1 MEPIGF
7 TSAIAS
13 IPGVFKS
20 CMDCFEYIQ
29 LARHFGDD
37 FGFCLAQL
45 EATQLQFTRW
55 GKVMGLFDEPFDPDA
70 LYKRGGSAWTEPEI
84 KKAIRWIGLLHD
96 KFEAAKKT
104 SDEYALEMED
114 EDPDVLLVPDQD
126 QQLGNA
132 QPPVRK
138 LVFSMRKVTK
148 ARQKGTTLRKKVK
161 WALYT
166 KSHFEM
172 LIENITRLVDK
183 ITELFPNLDEKQ
195 QGLAKEEV
203 KEVEVESIP
212 VLAKILA
219 TRKTDKLLDLAI
231 KERVKAEGHVF
242 RDIEIS
248 MNKDGFHRM
257 GNTYENVEVVK
268 SEPMTFER
276 IKIGGSGV
284 SHAGHIFTQT
294 VTGQQSRQHEGRR
307 DGGDS

>member
-7 TSAIAS
+7 ASAIVS

-20 CMDCFEYIQ
+20 CIDCFEHVQ

-45 EATQLQFTRW
+45 ETTQLQFTRW

-70 LYKRGGSAWTEPEI
+70 LYKRGGSAWTESEI

-114 EDPDVLLVPDQD
+114 EDPGVLLVLDQD
-126 QQLGNA
+126 QQLGEV

-148 ARQKGTTLRKKVK
+148 ARQEGTAFLKKVK
-161 WALYT
+161 LALYT
-166 KSHFEM
+166 KSHFET

-183 ITELFPNLDEKQ
+183 ITELFPNLDEQ
-195 QGLAKEEV
+195 QQCLAKEEA
-203 KEVEVESIP
+203 KEVELESIP
-212 VLAKILA
+212 VLTKILA
-219 TRKTDKLLDLAI
+219 TRKTDKLLSFAI
-231 KERVKAEGHVF
+231 KERVRAEGHKF

-257 GNTYENVEVVK
+257 GNTYENVDVK

-276 IKIGGSGV
+276 IKISGSGV

-294 VTGQQSRQHEGRR
+294 VTGQQSRQHERRR